1 MDPYA
6 YVPQGDNS
14 RRWKF
19 DSLFCGTPWD
29 ARSYK
34 GAFNTL
40 CRWKDEPD
48 IFSGRWCVRGNR
60 TPSLPRI
67 TDSIRS
73 TISKIRN
80 KYRNTARSSNFLRTV
95 GCVAVT
101 FIFTSADNNS
111 YTSCM
116 SPSQQ
121 RNYGHGRGRGR
132 GSGRGRGR
140 GRSQNSHAHDSGRH
154 NKSMSIGTSAGLKS
168 RINSEGGGSKGSET
182 STTIN
187 KGTTTSK
194 SHVEDSNKRQSD
206 EISPSPQKPSRSTLS
221 STNREGQ
228 TKGRPRR
235 KKNPEDSDRS
245 EDSSTSG
252 DSTKSDNEVEFI
264 ATMKKSSSDGD
275 LNASSGESSS
285 SLSDSPSKNTYS
297 LETSKDRAT
306 GRASVSKV
314 AKANSNVRRNW
325 ASAVVAAKKVVR
337 NLDFDGD
344 SDSDNAAPRRLRR
357 DNHDGTSRPAHRS
370 SRLRSRPQ
378 YQTRIQRRDQGERR
392 RKTYAVSRDRGQ
404 STLTDLISRRRR
416 SDQIDAEGSQQYRRR
431 RLRRKGTGS
440 RNDRGVT

>member
-235 KKNPEDSDRS
+235 KKTPEDS
-245 EDSSTSG
+245 
-252 DSTKSDNEVEFI
+252 
-264 ATMKKSSSDGD
+264 
-275 LNASSGESSS
+275 
-285 SLSDSPSKNTYS
+285 
-297 LETSKDRAT
+297 
-306 GRASVSKV
+306 
-314 AKANSNVRRNW
+314 AKT
-325 ASAVVAAKKVVR
+325 VVR